1 MYGTVLIVDDSKLQR
16 MILKEI
22 LKDSF
27 QVIEAAGGQVTISDL
42 LLASLEPELLRRRM
56 HYHLGDNR

>member
-27 QVIEAAGGQVTISDL
+27 QVIEAAGESGHNL
-42 LLASLEPELLRRRM
+42 
-56 HYHLGDNR
+56 